1 MASGQV
7 SPKVGKVID
16 IPANAPT
23 IGTATDLVTDGQVSV
38 AFTAGSTTTGG
49 PVFSYTAKSNPGSLT
64 GTSTTSP
71 ITVSGLTNGTAYT
84 FTVAGVNATGT
95 GPYSSA
101 SNSATPTINPASFES
116 IATFTPT
123 SGTQVSFTSIPST
136 YQHLQIR
143 YNVLLTTS
151 AQQITLQVNGDTG
164 SNYARNYFVSTA
176 ASGRFSGYGTGS
188 SNIIAAGVYDGTA
201 APDYPNVGIIDI
213 YNYAKTNQKKS
224 IRSFAGSNENS
235 ATRGNMELCSGV
247 WLNTAAITSIQIN
260 SGTYAAGT
268 SFALYGIKG

>member
-1 MASGQV
+1 MGIFQTPQAIVPAS
-7 SPKVGKVID
+7 VGGMTLLQTLALSGSSVTSSTID
-16 IPANAPT
+16 
-23 IGTATDLVTDGQVSV
+23 GSYTDLQIIIRDSYSNN
-38 AFTAGSTTTGG
+38 GS
-49 PVFSYTAKSNPGSLT
+49 
-64 GTSTTSP
+64 
-71 ITVSGLTNGTAYT
+71 AY
-84 FTVAGVNATGT
+84 
-95 GPYSSA
+95 SMR
-101 SNSATPTINPASFES
+101 
-116 IATFTPT
+116 
-123 SGTQVSFTSIPST
+123 
-136 YQHLQIR
+136 L
-143 YNVLLTTS
+143 
-151 AQQITLQVNGDTG
+151 NGDTG